1 MLVKDNPFLFK
12 SLLSSVSWCIM
23 RLSGNRQDMR
33 VGVLALQGTF
43 IEHIGIL
50 RQLGVEAPPIR
61 LPHELDTLDGLIIPG
76 GESTTMLRLME
87 SFGLIQPIR
96 EMARGGLPIWGT
108 CAGMVLLAK
117 SVSNYE
123 METLGLMDMKIR
135 RNAFG
140 SQIDSF
146 ETDLEIPLVG
156 EELFHAVFIRA
167 PLINEAK
174 PSVKI
179 LSRLPDSTI
188 VAARQ
193 NRLLAC
199 AFHPE
204 FTSDLRFHSYFL
216 NMVSQKLSHNFED
229 GILQGSQLGA

>member
-1 MLVKDNPFLFK
+1 MK
-12 SLLSSVSWCIM
+12 
-23 RLSGNRQDMR
+23 

-50 RQLGVEAPPIR
+50 RQLGMEAPSIR

-96 EMARGGLPIWGT
+96 EMARNGLAIWGT

-117 SVSNYE
+117 SISDYE
-123 METLGLMDMKIR
+123 METLGLMDMKVR

-146 ETDLEIPLVG
+146 ELDLDIPLVG
-156 EELFHAVFIRA
+156 EGPFHAVFIRA
-167 PLINEAK
+167 PVIKEAE
-174 PSVKI
+174 PGVKI
-179 LSRLPDSTI
+179 LSRLPDGTS

-204 FTSDLRFHSYFL
+204 FTDDLRFHSYFL
-216 NMVSQKLSHNFED
+216 NMVSQKLSHDPED
-229 GILQGSQLGA
+229 GILQGSQLGS

>member
-1 MLVKDNPFLFK
+1 M
-12 SLLSSVSWCIM
+12 I
-23 RLSGNRQDMR
+23 

-43 IEHIGIL
+43 IEHISML
-50 RQLGVEAPPIR
+50 RQLDVVAPPIR

-96 EMARGGLPIWGT
+96 EMAREGLPIWGT

-117 SVSNYE
+117 SISNYE

-140 SQIDSF
+140 SQVDSF
-146 ETDLEIPLVG
+146 EIDLEIPLVG
-156 EELFHAVFIRA
+156 EEPFHAVFIRA
-167 PLINEAK
+167 PIVKEAR
-174 PSVKI
+174 PGVEI
-179 LSRLPDSTI
+179 LSCLPDSTI

-204 FTSDLRFHSYFL
+204 FTDDLRFHSYFL
-216 NMVSQKLSHNFED
+216 NIVSQKLSHNSQD
-229 GILQGSQLGA
+229 GVLRCSQLGS

>member
-1 MLVKDNPFLFK
+1 MK
-12 SLLSSVSWCIM
+12 
-23 RLSGNRQDMR
+23 

-50 RQLGVEAPPIR
+50 QQLGVEAPPIR

-76 GESTTMLRLME
+76 GESTTMLRLMQ

-96 EMARGGLPIWGT
+96 EMAQDGLPVWGT

-117 SVSNYE
+117 SISNYE
-123 METLGLMDMKIR
+123 METLDLMDMKIR

-146 ETDLEIPLVG
+146 EVDLEIPAVG
-156 EELFHAVFIRA
+156 EEPFHAVFIRA
-167 PLINEAK
+167 PIVKDAK
-174 PSVKI
+174 SGVKI
-179 LSRLPDSTI
+179 LSCLPDNTI

-193 NRLLAC
+193 NQLLAC

-204 FTSDLRFHSYFL
+204 FTDDSRLHRYFL
-216 NMVSQKLSHNFED
+216 NMISQKLPHNLESKF
-229 GILQGSQLGA
+229 LQGSQLGS

>member
-1 MLVKDNPFLFK
+1 
-12 SLLSSVSWCIM
+12 
-23 RLSGNRQDMR
+23 
-33 VGVLALQGTF
+33 
-43 IEHIGIL
+43 
-50 RQLGVEAPPIR
+50 
-61 LPHELDTLDGLIIPG
+61 
-76 GESTTMLRLME
+76 ME

-96 EMARGGLPIWGT
+96 EMARDGLPIWGT

-117 SVSNYE
+117 NVSNLE

-146 ETDLEIPLVG
+146 EVDLEIPLVG
-156 EELFHAVFIRA
+156 EEPFHAVFIRA
-167 PLINEAK
+167 PVVKEAK

-188 VAARQ
+188 VAAKQ

-204 FTSDLRFHSYFL
+204 FTDDLRFHSYFL
-216 NMVSQKLSHNFED
+216 NMVSQKLSHNPED
-229 GILQGSQLGA
+229 RILQGSQLGP

>member
-1 MLVKDNPFLFK
+1 MK
-12 SLLSSVSWCIM
+12 
-23 RLSGNRQDMR
+23 

-43 IEHIGIL
+43 VEHIGIL

-61 LPHELDTLDGLIIPG
+61 LPYELDTLDGLIIPG

-87 SFGLIQPIR
+87 SFGLIEPIR
-96 EMARGGLPIWGT
+96 EMARDGLPIWGT

-117 SVSNYE
+117 SICNYE
-123 METLGLMDMKIR
+123 METLGLMDMKIK

-156 EELFHAVFIRA
+156 EEPFHAVFIRA
-167 PLINEAK
+167 PIVKEAK
-174 PSVKI
+174 PNVKI
-179 LSRLPDSTI
+179 MSCLPDSTI
-188 VAARQ
+188 VAAKQ

-204 FTSDLRFHSYFL
+204 FTDDLRFHSYFL
-216 NMVSQKLSHNFED
+216 NIISQRLSHNSQD
-229 GILQGSQLGA
+229 GILRSSQLGS

>member
-1 MLVKDNPFLFK
+1 MLVKCNE
-12 SLLSSVSWCIM
+12 SLLGSAACCIM
-23 RLSGNRQDMR
+23 SLSGNRQDMK

-96 EMARGGLPIWGT
+96 EMAKDGFAIWGT

-117 SVSNYE
+117 SISDYE

-146 ETDLEIPLVG
+146 EVDLEIPLVG
-156 EELFHAVFIRA
+156 EEPFHAVFIRA
-167 PLINEAK
+167 PIVKKAE
-174 PSVKI
+174 PGIKI
-179 LSRLPDSTI
+179 LSRLPDGTI
-188 VAARQ
+188 VAAKQ

-204 FTSDLRFHSYFL
+204 FTDDLRFHSYFL
-216 NMVSQKLSHNFED
+216 NMVSQKLSHNPED
-229 GILQGSQLGA
+229 GILQGSQLGS

>member
-1 MLVKDNPFLFK
+1 MK
-12 SLLSSVSWCIM
+12 
-23 RLSGNRQDMR
+23 

-61 LPHELDTLDGLIIPG
+61 LPHELNTLDGLIIPG
-76 GESTTMLRLME
+76 GESTTMLRLVE

-96 EMARGGLPIWGT
+96 EMARNGVAIWGT

-117 SVSNYE
+117 SISNYE

-146 ETDLEIPLVG
+146 ETDLEIPAVG
-156 EELFHAVFIRA
+156 KEPFHTVFIRA
-167 PLINEAK
+167 PVVKETE
-174 PSVKI
+174 PSVEI
-179 LSRLPDSTI
+179 LSRLPNSTI
-188 VAARQ
+188 VATRQ
-193 NRLLAC
+193 NQLLAC

-204 FTSDLRFHSYFL
+204 FTDDLRFHSYFL
-216 NMVSQKLSHNFED
+216 NMINQKLSYNSED
-229 GILQGSQLGA
+229 VVLHRSQLVS

>member
-1 MLVKDNPFLFK
+1 
-12 SLLSSVSWCIM
+12 
-23 RLSGNRQDMR
+23 MR

-43 IEHIGIL
+43 IEHIGLL
-50 RQLGVEAPPIR
+50 RQLGVKAPPVR
-61 LPHELDTLDGLIIPG
+61 LPRELDTLDGLIIPG

-87 SFGLIQPIR
+87 SFGLVRPIR
-96 EMARGGLPIWGT
+96 EMARNGLPIWGT
-108 CAGMVLLAK
+108 CAGMILLAK

-123 METLGLMDMKIR
+123 METLGLMDMKVR

-146 ETDLEIPLVG
+146 EADLEIPLVG
-156 EELFHAVFIRA
+156 EEPFHAVFIRA
-167 PLINEAK
+167 PIIEEAM
-174 PSVKI
+174 PGVEI

-188 VAARQ
+188 VATRQ

-204 FTSDLRFHSYFL
+204 FTDDLRFHSYFL
-216 NMVSQKLSHNFED
+216 NMVSQKPSRSPED
-229 GILQGSQLGA
+229 GILRGSRLVS

>member
-1 MLVKDNPFLFK
+1 
-12 SLLSSVSWCIM
+12 
-23 RLSGNRQDMR
+23 MR

-43 IEHIGIL
+43 IEHIGLL
-50 RQLGVEAPPIR
+50 RQLGVEASPVR

-87 SFGLIQPIR
+87 SFGLVQPIR
-96 EMARGGLPIWGT
+96 EMARDGLPIWGT
-108 CAGMVLLAK
+108 CAGMILLAK
-117 SVSNYE
+117 DVSNYE
-123 METLGLMDMKIR
+123 METLGLMDMKVR

-146 ETDLEIPLVG
+146 EADLEIPLVG
-156 EELFHAVFIRA
+156 EEPFHAVFIRA
-167 PLINEAK
+167 PIIEEAM
-174 PSVKI
+174 PGVEI

-188 VAARQ
+188 VATRQ

-204 FTSDLRFHSYFL
+204 FTDDLRFHSYFL
-216 NMVSQKLSHNFED
+216 NMVSQKLSYNSGD
-229 GILQGSQLGA
+229 GVLRGSRLGS